1 MNFDFHTHGKLS
13 KKVEFSLDYFK
24 SMVKTAKENGLDGFA
39 LTEHFNTRNFF
50 DVYNTLD
57 ETYSYEQGYYL
68 VDGVKVF
75 PGMEVDIQEVGHILI
90 VADRTTIR
98 EIRTLL
104 DPFVSK
110 ENFIKFA
117 QLFELVA
124 PFEIL
129 IMGAHPYRK
138 STPLYELDPV
148 LLSKLDAFD
157 LNGKDLYSMG
167 IDENSQLVYQFAQ
180 GLNKP
185 VVGGSDTH
193 HKLQYGCIYNELEME
208 CNTVN
213 DLKNVILNGTYKIHI
228 SEDLSEKVQN
238 ATEQKAMEKKIMEA
252 AIINKVSN
260 L

>member
-24 SMVKTAKENGLDGFA
+24 NMVEAAKANGLDGFA

-50 DVYNTLD
+50 DVYNILD
-57 ETYSYEQGYYL
+57 EVYPYEHGYYL
-68 VDGVKVF
+68 VDNVKVF

-104 DPFVSK
+104 DPYSSK
-110 ENFIKFA
+110 GNFIKFA

-138 STPLYELDPV
+138 STPLYNLDPI
-148 LLSKLDAFD
+148 LLNKLDAFD

-167 IDENSQLVYQFAQ
+167 IEENSHLVYQFAKK
-180 GLNKP
+180 LNKP

-193 HKLQYGCIYNELEME
+193 HQLQYGCILNKLKKD
-208 CNTVN
+208 CNTVS
-213 DLKNVILNGTYKIHI
+213 DLKDVILSGDYSIHI
-228 SEDLSEKVQN
+228 AEELPEKVQN
-238 ATEQKAMEKKIMEA
+238 ATEQKAIEKKIMEA
-252 AIINKVSN
+252 TTIN
-260 L
+260 

>member
-24 SMVKTAKENGLDGFA
+24 NMVKAARENGLDGFA

-50 DVYNTLD
+50 DVYNMLD
-57 ETYSYEQGYYL
+57 EVYPYEHGYYL
-68 VDGVKVF
+68 ADGVKVF

-90 VADRTTIR
+90 VADRMTIR

-104 DPFVSK
+104 DPYASK
-110 ENFIKFA
+110 GNFIKFA

-129 IMGAHPYRK
+129 IMGAHPYRE
-138 STPLYELDPV
+138 STPLYELDPF

-167 IDENSQLVYQFAQ
+167 IDENSRLVYQLAKK
-180 GLNKP
+180 LNKP

-193 HKLQYGCIYNELEME
+193 HRYQYGCIVNKFKKE
-208 CNTVN
+208 CNTVS
-213 DLKNVILNGTYKIHI
+213 DLKDIILNGDYVIRI
-228 SEDLSEKVQN
+228 SEELNEKVQK
-238 ATEQKAMEKKIMEA
+238 ATEQKAIEKKIMEA
-252 AIINKVSN
+252 ATTN
-260 L
+260 

>member
-13 KKVEFSLDYFK
+13 KKVEFSLEYFK
-24 SMVKTAKENGLDGFA
+24 NMVKAAKYNGLDGFA

-50 DVYNTLD
+50 DVYNMLD
-57 ETYSYEQGYYL
+57 EVYPYEQGYYL

-90 VADRTTIR
+90 VADRATIR

-104 DPFVSK
+104 DSYASK
-110 ENFIKFA
+110 GNFIKFA
-117 QLFELVA
+117 QLFEVVA

-129 IMGAHPYRK
+129 IIGAHPYRK
-138 STPLYELDPV
+138 STPLYNLDPA

-167 IDENSQLVYQFAQ
+167 IDANSQLVYQFAKS
-180 GLNKP
+180 LNKP

-193 HKLQYGCIYNELEME
+193 HQLQYGCIFNALEKE
-208 CNTVN
+208 CNTVH
-213 DLKNVILNGTYKIHI
+213 DLKNVILSGAYTIHI

-238 ATEQKAMEKKIMEA
+238 ATEQKAIEKKIMEA
-252 AIINKVSN
+252 ATIN
-260 L
+260 

>member
-24 SMVKTAKENGLDGFA
+24 NMVKAAKENGLDGFA

-57 ETYSYEQGYYL
+57 EVYPYEKGYYL
-68 VDGVKVF
+68 VDGIKVF
-75 PGMEVDIQEVGHILI
+75 PGMEVDIQESGHILM
-90 VADRTTIR
+90 VADRMTIR

-104 DPFVSK
+104 APYAQKGS
-110 ENFIKFA
+110 FIQFA

-129 IMGAHPYRK
+129 IMGAHPYRE
-138 STPLYELDPV
+138 STPLHELNPV

-167 IDENSQLVYQFAQ
+167 IEENSHLVYQFAKR
-180 GLNKP
+180 LNKP

-193 HKLQYGCIYNELEME
+193 HPYQYGCIVTKLKKE
-208 CNTVN
+208 CNTVSE
-213 DLKNVILNGTYKIHI
+213 LKDIILNGDYSIHI
-228 SEDLSEKVQN
+228 SESLPEKVQD
-238 ATEQKAMEKKIMEA
+238 ATKQKAIEKKIMEA
-252 AIINKVSN
+252 ATMN
-260 L
+260 